1 MASEHRF
8 SIDPVAGLVVERF
21 AGRLSLRELMAGG
34 QEINGHPD
42 FRMGYRYLVDLRAAT
57 VTLAGTDVR
66 TLADFIEADASTST
80 AVESFLGS
88 LTRALVVR
96 DGAAVERLA
105 SWFAESWESGGGL
118 VLLPLDGVPP
128 VAGDGALLSGVRAH
142 GDGEAWVRV
151 LLAGLTWPAK
161 QQLRLSGVRTG

>member
-66 TLADFIEADASTST
+66 TLADFIGKTDAGARVAVVVGRSLEFGVARMLAALAEGH
-80 AVESFLGS
+80 AVEALHAFWKVEEACGWLGI
-88 LTRALVVR
+88 
-96 DGAAVERLA
+96 DGA
-105 SWFAESWESGGGL
+105 
-118 VLLPLDGVPP
+118 VL
-128 VAGDGALLSGVRAH
+128 H
-142 GDGEAWVRV
+142 GIPW
-151 LLAGLTWPAK
+151 WPAE
-161 QQLRLSGVRTG
+161 